1 MNIEDIKIGQ
11 WYKVNYGYF
20 KPTEITKSKF
30 NQNQIFGTRIKCI
43 LNNGE
48 MYISLSEHSE
58 SFSMSEFNEPCDV
71 PSDFIKFA
79 VDTFCK
85 KNNINLYEY

>member
-1 MNIEDIKIGQ
+1 MNFGDIKLNQ
-11 WYKVNYGYF
+11 WYKTDYGYF

-30 NQNQIFGTRIKCI
+30 NQDQIFGTRIKCV
-43 LNNGE
+43 LNNNGE
-48 MYISLSEHSE
+48 IYISLSEHSE

-85 KNNINLYEY
+85 KNKIS